1 MTIDA
6 YLQRLAVFVDDKYG
20 RQVRRDFADHRG
32 SGELAMLQSPSADEL
47 AQLSRAVTIMTPGEK
62 RNAHELTDE
71 QIEKIAT
78 EAMVDP
84 AIFAIFMNGYIL
96 QRKPVS

>member
-6 YLQRLAVFVDDKYG
+6 YLQKLAVFVDDEYG
-20 RQVRRDFADHRG
+20 RQIRRDFADHRG
-32 SGELAMLQSPSADEL
+32 WGELAMLQSPSADDL
-47 AQLSRAVTIMTPGEK
+47 AQLSRAVAIMTPGEK

-84 AIFAIFMNGYIL
+84 AIFAIFMNGYTL